1 MKAVV
6 LAGGQGNR
14 LRPLTCD
21 VPKPL
26 MPVLTKPIAEYI
38 TDLLVS
44 YGFDDICFTLGYL
57 SKEMV
62 EFINNL
68 NVKNDKVKLSYYIEE
83 KPLGTAGCL
92 KKIFPEKI
100 GSDILIISGDCMCDI
115 DLGKVMKYHV
125 AKKADATIV
134 CKEVRNTD
142 EYGTLCLDEENRV
155 VGFCEKADKNHAV
168 SSLANCGIY
177 ILSEKTAELAE
188 KYDSCDFSK
197 DIFPEMLQKSMNIY
211 AYNTD
216 SYWCDIGDIIQY
228 RMCVFDVLNAK
239 VKTNLSIPADEI
251 ISYSDNLVSN
261 DVSFIPPVFIGNN
274 VKISQGCVLGP
285 NAVIEDNSVIHR
297 NVKIK
302 NSIIGQ
308 SALIENGCDITGAV
322 IAKGCT
328 LKNSCTVLE
337 NACIGSGCVIGTGT
351 TIKEGVSIWPGKKIL
366 SSSYV
371 SENVREGKYFDELI
385 IDGGVSGRTFREL
398 RTDKCCRIG
407 MAAGSCL
414 KEGIFGIGYDGDKS
428 SKALAL
434 AMISGLISS
443 GCTVYDFG
451 ECYSSQLQF
460 CISYSS
466 VESGAYIKTENRE
479 STIRLYEKFGLP
491 LTRNREREI
500 ESRYKKDDFIYSENG
515 VCIDMLDMR
524 RIEEIYF
531 GKLFALCS
539 ETGGGIKYSYSCTN
553 RLIKDVI
560 DRCTYLFSSG
570 VADYPYFEIDSTGEK
585 IKAVD
590 EEKRKIDYA
599 HLLMICVFDEFKK
612 GRSVCVKTD
621 APKILDTV
629 AEKFGCDVVRISNS
643 SSGMYSDRVYR
654 LSERCL
660 FSFDSVFM
668 MFKVL
673 SIMSRRGK
681 SLSVLYD
688 ELPGVELIKRE
699 IDSSLLPSQIGKVFK
714 VNKTDPVYGYR
725 VYFPNGT
732 ALISTTSDG
741 RRIKILAESVSAEV
755 SESLCEEIEEKIKS
769 SYLDTDALKE

>member
-1 MKAVV
+1 MKAVI
-6 LAGGQGNR
+6 LAGGQGSR

-26 MPVLTKPIAEYI
+26 MTVLAKPTAEYI
-38 TDLLVS
+38 IDLLIS

-57 SKEMV
+57 SNEMV

-68 NVKNDKVKLSYYIEE
+68 NVKLEKVKLSYYIEE

-92 KKIFPEKI
+92 KKIFPKKI
-100 GSDILIISGDCMCDI
+100 GCDILVISGDCICDI
-115 DLGKVMKYHV
+115 DLEKAMKYHI

-134 CKEVRNTD
+134 CKEMKNTD
-142 EYGTLCLDEENRV
+142 EYGTVCADEENRV
-155 VGFCEKADKNHAV
+155 EGFCEKADKNHAV

-177 ILSEKTAELAE
+177 ILSDKTVQHLT

-197 DIFPEMLQKSMNIY
+197 DIFPDMLKNSMNIY

-216 SYWCDIGDIIQY
+216 SYWCDIGDTVQY
-228 RMCVFDVLNAK
+228 RKCVFDVLNAR
-239 VKTNLSIPADEI
+239 VKTNLNIPADGI

-261 DVSFIPPVFIGNN
+261 DVSFVPPVFIGNN
-274 VKISQGCVLGP
+274 VKISKGCILGP
-285 NAVIEDNSVIHR
+285 NAVIEDNSVILEG
-297 NVKIK
+297 VKIK
-302 NSIIGQ
+302 NSVICQ
-308 SALIENGCDITGAV
+308 SALIESGCDITGAV
-322 IAKGCT
+322 IAKNCT

-337 NACIGSGCVIGTGT
+337 NACIGSGCVIGART
-351 TIKEGVSIWPGKKIL
+351 TIKESVLIWPGKKIL
-366 SSSYV
+366 SSSSV
-371 SENVREGKYFDELI
+371 SEDVREGRYFDELI
-385 IDGGVSGRTFREL
+385 TDGGVSGRTFREL

-414 KEGIFGIGYDGDKS
+414 KNGIFGIGYDDDKS

-434 AMISGLISS
+434 SMISGLISS

-466 VESGAYIKTENRE
+466 AESGAFIKTENRE
-479 STIRLYEKFGLP
+479 TSIRLYEKFGLP
-491 LTRNREREI
+491 LTRNHEREI
-500 ESRYKKDDFIYSENG
+500 ESRYKKDDFVYSENG

-531 GKLFALCS
+531 GKLFSLCS
-539 ETGGGIKYSYSCTN
+539 DLSGNVKYSYSCPN
-553 RLIKDVI
+553 RLITDVI
-560 DRCTYLFSSG
+560 NRCTFLFSSG
-570 VADYPYFEIDSTGEK
+570 TARYPCFEIDSSGEK
-585 IKAVD
+585 IKAID
-590 EEKRKIDYA
+590 EENRKIDYA

-621 APKILDTV
+621 APKVIDTA
-629 AEKFGCDVVRISNS
+629 AEKFGCDVIRISNS
-643 SSGMYSDRVYR
+643 SYGTYSDRVYR

-673 SIMSRRGK
+673 SVMSKRGK
-681 SLSVLYD
+681 SLASLYD

-699 IDSSLLPSQIGKVFK
+699 IDTSLLPSQIGKVFN
-714 VNKTDPVYGYR
+714 VRKTDPVYGYR

-741 RRIKILAESVSAEV
+741 RRIKILAESVSTEI
-755 SESLCEEIEEKIKS
+755 SESLCEEIEDKIKS